1 MHTEGRREGV
11 RLPMIDHG
19 RPALDRKGFLA
30 RSAVLAAVAALA
42 GSCKTAPFGLQLD
55 RTVMVNLA
63 DYPELSQVGG
73 VAVLQ
78 GVNVPIA
85 VANLGPSQYVALSL
99 ICPHQGGSIS
109 WNGTDFMCA
118 VHGATFAEDGH
129 WIGGQSTSNM
139 YEYKTSYDSV
149 AGSVTV
155 SP

>member
-1 MHTEGRREGV
+1 MDTERTREGV
-11 RLPMIDHG
+11 RLPMIDDG
-19 RPALDRKGFLA
+19 QPVLDRRGFLA

-55 RTVMVNLA
+55 RTVTVRLA

-85 VANLGPSQYVALSL
+85 MVNLGPNQYVALSL

-109 WNGTDFMCA
+109 WNGSDFMCS
-118 VHGATFAEDGH
+118 VHGATFADDGH
-129 WIGGQSTSNM
+129 WIGGQPTTNM